1 MSKFIIFL
9 SCVILSACSQK
20 VLSPFS
26 ELSKSIINEFKD
38 NGFSNDEI
46 KVISKARGELE
57 KNASLSKL
65 MNSREIF
72 TLEYYDYQNGTIYGR
87 IWSDSDTLNYSYV
100 NYKKYRGERLKLNP
114 LEGICCDNIFEL
126 VSKWDIER
134 IKEQKSAYPEQ
145 IMYVSKI
152 SKSPKKEIKVGKFK
166 MF

>member
-1 MSKFIIFL
+1 MSKFIFFL

-38 NGFSNDEI
+38 KGFSNDEI
-46 KVISKARGELE
+46 KVIAKARGELE
-57 KNASLSKL
+57 ENASLSKL
-65 MNSREIF
+65 MDSREIF

-100 NYKKYRGERLKLNP
+100 NYEKYGGERLKLNP

-134 IKEQKSAYPEQ
+134 IKAQKSAYPEQ
-145 IMYVSKI
+145 IIYVSKI
-152 SKSPKKEIKVGKFK
+152 SKSPKKEIEVERFR